1 MFLRAQLPNWVVPVS
16 NNDPDDPASTVTA
29 FSAADPALGYLY
41 QARFALLES
50 LRRLSEERAFSVLL
64 ETLDDVVFDQQ
75 GTALDLLQLKHHR
88 SGTANLTDASTDLWK
103 SLRVWIEGR
112 SSGAIPKDAQLFLI
126 TTAQVG
132 EGSAASYLRTSARDR
147 DVQAAV
153 RALLSTATTSRS
165 VANSAAYDLFRNLEE
180 ADRITLA
187 SAISILPGVANITD
201 LDRELRRE
209 IWSAARPQHREALL
223 SRLEGW
229 WYGRVVKQLRSSTV
243 EPILGEELQV
253 KLDDLRDQFH
263 QDALPVDEEIFGVE
277 VDLSQY
283 AESPFVQQLELSG
296 VNQRR
301 ILRAV
306 QDFYRAFSQRSRWI
320 REDLLELGELG
331 RYERRLTEEWQ
342 IVFDQVADE
351 IGPDAAEETSRQA
364 AQRLCKWVEDADLPI
379 RPRVS
384 ERSLTRGSLHML
396 ADEMKV
402 GWHPQFRE
410 RLKHLLM
417 IEAAS

>member
-1 MFLRAQLPNWVVPVS
+1 MSDTGSSDA
-16 NNDPDDPASTVTA
+16 ASTATA
-29 FSAADPALGYLY
+29 FSAPDPALGYLY
-41 QARFALLES
+41 QVRFALLQALS
-50 LRRLSEERAFSVLL
+50 RLSEERTFSVFI
-64 ETLDDVVFDQQ
+64 ETLDDVVFDEEAA
-75 GTALDLLQLKHHR
+75 ALELLQLKHHR
-88 SGTANLTDASTDLWK
+88 HAVANLTDTSSDLWK
-103 SLRVWIEGR
+103 TLRVWIEGR
-112 SSGAIPKDAQLFLI
+112 ASGAIPQDAQLFLV

-132 EGSAASYLRTSARDR
+132 EGSAAYYLLPSGRDR

-153 RALLSTATTSRS
+153 RSLLSTATTSKS
-165 VANSAAYDLFRNLEE
+165 SANSTAYELFRNLDE
-180 ADRITLA
+180 ADQTALA
-187 SAISILPGVANITD
+187 SAISILPGMANITD

-229 WYGRVVKQLRSSTV
+229 WYGRVVKQLRNPTAG
-243 EPILGEELQV
+243 PIFGKELQA

-283 AESPFVQQLELSG
+283 ADSPFVQQLELSG
-296 VNQRR
+296 INQRR

-351 IGPDAAEETSRQA
+351 IGREAAEETSRKA

-379 RPRVS
+379 RPKIS

-396 ADEMKV
+396 ADEMRV

-417 IEAAS
+417 TEAAP